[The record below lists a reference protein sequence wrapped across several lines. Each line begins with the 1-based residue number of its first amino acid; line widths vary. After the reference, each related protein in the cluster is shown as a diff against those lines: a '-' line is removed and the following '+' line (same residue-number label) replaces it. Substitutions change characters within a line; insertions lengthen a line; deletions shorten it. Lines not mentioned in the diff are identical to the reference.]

1 MGNGVTL
8 ANAPTGGLNTA
19 QTNDTQP
26 PTTETKPTPTP
37 AAKPTPPG
45 SAGAA
50 STQKAGNEAGAK
62 VLSDADALI
71 KSVLGDKFT
80 PPRDHFERVQII
92 ADIAKSLPPAE
103 RAKFVATLKKIG
115 EPFGINFGFNG
126 PSVGGK
132 PVPLND
138 AAFRGLDA
146 QHSAVHDDVFK
157 NWNQGKARAAEEA
170 SKRTTTEDPAA
181 EAGTEQAGTEQ
192 AGTGAPQADQGK
204 ATETDQPATGGDQP
218 SANSLKMA
226 KGFDKDNDDSVSQD
240 EAKSIPKLAEYL
252 ASDKVPSHAISVTD
266 LAKVID
272 AQTKKKPE

>member
-19 QTNDTQP
+19 QANDTQP
-26 PTTETKPTPTP
+26 PTAETKPTPTP

-50 STQKAGNEAGAK
+50 STQKAGNDAGAK

-170 SKRTTTEDPAA
+170 SKRTTTEQPAA
-181 EAGTEQAGTEQ
+181 EAGTEQAGT
-192 AGTGAPQADQGK
+192 GAPQDEQGK
-204 ATETDQPATGGDQP
+204 TTETDQPATEGNQP
-218 SANSLKMA
+218 SAKSLKMA
-226 KGFDKDNDDSVSQD
+226 EDLDTDKDKSVSQE